1 MSEAVKQRNVVAK
14 NSEEKTPAESTV
26 EENGSGKGH
35 ATPSR
40 KEREAANKRPLV
52 PSDRKEAARMERARA
67 NEERNKQ
74 RIGLAMGDERYLPM
88 RDRGPQKKFARD
100 FVDARYNV
108 GELMVP
114 FMFLVIIMT
123 FIPFLPV
130 QESSFLVL
138 WAFFFIALTDVMI
151 LGVQLRKRITQKF
164 GFVDKGVRWYAGMR
178 SLQMRPLRLPKPQVA
193 RRQYPS

>member
-1 MSEAVKQRNVVAK
+1 MVEALKQRNTVAK
-14 NSEEKTPAESTV
+14 NTEENNTAESV
-26 EENGSGKGH
+26 VDDNLVGKGH

-52 PSDRKEAARMERARA
+52 PNDRKEAARMERARA
-67 NEERNKQ
+67 NEERNKA
-74 RIGLAMGDERYLPM
+74 RIGLAVGDERYLPM
-88 RDRGPQKKFARD
+88 RDRGPQKKYARD

-123 FIPFLPV
+123 FIPSLPV

-151 LGVQLRKRITQKF
+151 LGVQLRKRVTAKF
-164 GFVDKGVRWYAGMR
+164 GSVDKGVRWYAGMR
-178 SLQMRPLRLPKPQVA
+178 SLQMRPLRLPKPQVK

>member
-1 MSEAVKQRNVVAK
+1 MGVAFKQRTIVAK
-14 NSEEKTPAESTV
+14 KSEENTTAESTV
-26 EENGSGKGH
+26 EENSSGKGH

-67 NEERNKQ
+67 NEERNKA
-74 RIGLAMGDERYLPM
+74 RIGLAAGDERYLPM

-123 FIPFLPV
+123 FIPSLPV

-138 WAFFFIALTDVMI
+138 WAFFFIALIDVMI
-151 LGVQLRKRITQKF
+151 LGVQLRKRITAKF
-164 GFVDKGVRWYAGMR
+164 GTLDKGVRWYAGMR
-178 SLQMRPLRLPKPQVA
+178 SLQMRPLRLPKPQVG

>member
-1 MSEAVKQRNVVAK
+1 MVEALKQRNTVAK
-14 NSEEKTPAESTV
+14 NSEENNTAESV
-26 EENGSGKGH
+26 VDENLVGKGH

-52 PSDRKEAARMERARA
+52 PNDRKEAARMERARA
-67 NEERNKQ
+67 NEERNKA
-74 RIGLAMGDERYLPM
+74 RIGLAAGDERYLPM
-88 RDRGPQKKFARD
+88 RDRGPQKKYARD

-123 FIPFLPV
+123 FIPSLPV

-138 WAFFFIALTDVMI
+138 WAFFFIAFTDVMI
-151 LGVQLRKRITQKF
+151 LGVQLRKRVTAKF
-164 GFVDKGVRWYAGMR
+164 GSVDKGVRWYAGMR
-178 SLQMRPLRLPKPQVA
+178 SLQMRPLRLPKPQVK

>member
-1 MSEAVKQRNVVAK
+1 MVEALKQRNTVAK
-14 NSEEKTPAESTV
+14 NSEENNTAESV
-26 EENGSGKGH
+26 VDENLVGKGH

-52 PSDRKEAARMERARA
+52 PNDRKEAARMERARA
-67 NEERNKQ
+67 NEERNKA
-74 RIGLAMGDERYLPM
+74 RIGLAAGDERYLPM
-88 RDRGPQKKFARD
+88 RDRGPQKKYARD

-123 FIPFLPV
+123 FIPSLPV

-151 LGVQLRKRITQKF
+151 LGVQLRKRVTAKF
-164 GFVDKGVRWYAGMR
+164 GSVDKGVLWYAGMR
-178 SLQMRPLRLPKPQVA
+178 SLQMRPLRLPKPQVK

>member
-1 MSEAVKQRNVVAK
+1 MAK
-14 NSEEKTPAESTV
+14 NSEENNTAESV
-26 EENGSGKGH
+26 VDENLVGKGH

-40 KEREAANKRPLV
+40 KEREAANMRPLV
-52 PSDRKEAARMERARA
+52 PNDRKEAARMERARA
-67 NEERNKQ
+67 NEERNKA
-74 RIGLAMGDERYLPM
+74 RIGLAAGDERYLPM
-88 RDRGPQKKFARD
+88 RDRGPQKKYARD

-123 FIPFLPV
+123 FIPSLPV

-138 WAFFFIALTDVMI
+138 WAFFFVALTDVMI
-151 LGVQLRKRITQKF
+151 LGVQLRKRVTAKF
-164 GFVDKGVRWYAGMR
+164 GSVDKGVRWYAGMR
-178 SLQMRPLRLPKPQVA
+178 SLQMRPLRLPKPQVK

>member
-1 MSEAVKQRNVVAK
+1 MGEAFKQRIIVAK
-14 NSEEKTPAESTV
+14 KSEENITDASV
-26 EENGSGKGH
+26 EEENSSGKGH

-67 NEERNKQ
+67 NEERNKA
-74 RIGLAMGDERYLPM
+74 RIGLAAGDEKYLPL

-123 FIPFLPV
+123 FIPSLPV

-151 LGVQLRKRITQKF
+151 LGVQLRKRITAKF
-164 GFVDKGVRWYAGMR
+164 GSVDKGVRWYAGMR
-178 SLQMRPLRLPKPQVA
+178 SLQMRPLRLPKPQVG

>member
-1 MSEAVKQRNVVAK
+1 MGEAFKQRNIVAK

-67 NEERNKQ
+67 NEERNKA
-74 RIGLAMGDERYLPM
+74 RIGLAAGDERYLPL

-123 FIPFLPV
+123 FIPSLPV

-138 WAFFFIALTDVMI
+138 WAFFFIALTDVLI
-151 LGVQLRKRITQKF
+151 LGIQLRKRITAKF
-164 GFVDKGVRWYAGMR
+164 GSVDKGVRWYAGMR
-178 SLQMRPLRLPKPQVA
+178 SLQMRPLRLPKPQVG

>member
-1 MSEAVKQRNVVAK
+1 MAK
-14 NSEEKTPAESTV
+14 KSEENITDASV
-26 EENGSGKGH
+26 EEENSNGKGH

-67 NEERNKQ
+67 NEERNKA
-74 RIGLAMGDERYLPM
+74 RIGLAAGDEKYLPL

-123 FIPFLPV
+123 FIPSLPV

-138 WAFFFIALTDVMI
+138 WAFFFIALIDVMI
-151 LGVQLRKRITQKF
+151 LGVQLRKRITAKF
-164 GFVDKGVRWYAGMR
+164 GSVDKGVRWYAGMR
-178 SLQMRPLRLPKPQVA
+178 SLQMRPLRLPKPQVG

>member
-1 MSEAVKQRNVVAK
+1 MAK
-14 NSEEKTPAESTV
+14 KSEENITDASV
-26 EENGSGKGH
+26 EEEHSTGKGH

-67 NEERNKQ
+67 NEERNKA
-74 RIGLAMGDERYLPM
+74 RIGLAAGDEKYLPL

-123 FIPFLPV
+123 FIPSLPV

-151 LGVQLRKRITQKF
+151 LGVQLRKRITAKF
-164 GFVDKGVRWYAGMR
+164 GSVDKGVRWYAGMR
-178 SLQMRPLRLPKPQVA
+178 SLQMRPLRLPKPQVG

>member
-1 MSEAVKQRNVVAK
+1 MVEAFKQRNIVAK
-14 NSEEKTPAESTV
+14 NSEENITADSTV
-26 EENGSGKGH
+26 DENGAGKGH

-52 PSDRKEAARMERARA
+52 PSDRKEAARMERARK
-67 NEERNKQ
+67 NEQRNKQ
-74 RIGLAMGDERYLPM
+74 RIGLAAGDERYLPM

-123 FIPFLPV
+123 FIPSLPV

-151 LGVQLRKRITQKF
+151 LGVQLRKRVTAKF
-164 GFVDKGVRWYAGMR
+164 GSVDKGVRWYAGMR

>member
-1 MSEAVKQRNVVAK
+1 MAK
-14 NSEEKTPAESTV
+14 KSEENIPTESTV
-26 EENGSGKGH
+26 DETVMGKGH

-67 NEERNKQ
+67 LEERNKA
-74 RIGLAMGDERYLPM
+74 RIGLAAGDEKYLPM

-123 FIPFLPV
+123 FIPSLPV

-138 WAFFFIALTDVMI
+138 WAFFFIALTDVML
-151 LGVQLRKRITQKF
+151 LGIQLRKRLITKF
-164 GFVDKGVRWYAGMR
+164 GVVDKGVRWYAGMR

>member
-1 MSEAVKQRNVVAK
+1 MAK
-14 NSEEKTPAESTV
+14 NSEENTTSESAV
-26 EENGSGKGH
+26 EEHGVGKGH

-52 PSDRKEAARMERARA
+52 PNDRKEAARMERARA
-67 NEERNKQ
+67 NEERNKA
-74 RIGLAMGDERYLPM
+74 RIGLANGDERYLPL

-123 FIPFLPV
+123 FIPSLPV

-138 WAFFFIALTDVMI
+138 WAFFFIALIDVMI
-151 LGVQLRKRITQKF
+151 LGVQLRKRITAKF
-164 GFVDKGVRWYAGMR
+164 GSVDKGVRWYAGMR
-178 SLQMRPLRLPKPQVA
+178 SLQMRPLRLPKPQVG

>member
-1 MSEAVKQRNVVAK
+1 MSEAFKQRIIVAK
-14 NSEEKTPAESTV
+14 NSEENMTV
-26 EENGSGKGH
+26 GSNVDENGSSKGH

-52 PSDRKEAARMERARA
+52 PSDRKEAARMERSRA
-67 NEERNKQ
+67 NEERNKA
-74 RIGLAMGDERYLPM
+74 RIGLAAGDERYLPL

-123 FIPFLPV
+123 FIPSLPV

-138 WAFFFIALTDVMI
+138 WAFFFIALTDVLI
-151 LGVQLRKRITQKF
+151 LGIQLRKRITAKF
-164 GFVDKGVRWYAGMR
+164 GSVDKGVRWYAGMR
-178 SLQMRPLRLPKPQVA
+178 SLQMRPLRLPKPQVG

>member
-1 MSEAVKQRNVVAK
+1 MVVALKQRNTVAK
-14 NSEEKTPAESTV
+14 NSEENNTAESV
-26 EENGSGKGH
+26 LDENLVGKGH

-40 KEREAANKRPLV
+40 KEREAANMRPLV
-52 PSDRKEAARMERARA
+52 PNDRKEAARMERARA
-67 NEERNKQ
+67 NEERNKA
-74 RIGLAMGDERYLPM
+74 RIGLAAGDERYLPM
-88 RDRGPQKKFARD
+88 RDRGPQKKYARD

-123 FIPFLPV
+123 FIPSLPV

-151 LGVQLRKRITQKF
+151 LGVQLRKRVTAKF
-164 GFVDKGVRWYAGMR
+164 GSVDKGVRWYAGMR
-178 SLQMRPLRLPKPQVA
+178 SLQMRPLRLPKPQVK

>member
-1 MSEAVKQRNVVAK
+1 MAK
-14 NSEEKTPAESTV
+14 KSEENITDSSV
-26 EENGSGKGH
+26 EEESSRGKGH

-67 NEERNKQ
+67 NEERNKA
-74 RIGLAMGDERYLPM
+74 RIGLAAGDEKYLPL

-123 FIPFLPV
+123 FIPSLPV

-151 LGVQLRKRITQKF
+151 LGVQLRKRITAKF
-164 GFVDKGVRWYAGMR
+164 GSVDKGVRWYAGMR
-178 SLQMRPLRLPKPQVA
+178 SLQLRPLRLPKPQVG

>member
-1 MSEAVKQRNVVAK
+1 MGVAFKQRTIVAK
-14 NSEEKTPAESTV
+14 KSEENTTAESTV
-26 EENGSGKGH
+26 EENSSGKGH

-52 PSDRKEAARMERARA
+52 PSDRKEAARMERARL
-67 NEERNKQ
+67 NEERNKA
-74 RIGLAMGDERYLPM
+74 RIGLAAGDERYLPM

-123 FIPFLPV
+123 FIPSLPV

-138 WAFFFIALTDVMI
+138 WAFFFIALIDVMI
-151 LGVQLRKRITQKF
+151 LGVQLRKRITAKF
-164 GFVDKGVRWYAGMR
+164 GTLDKGVRWYAGMR
-178 SLQMRPLRLPKPQVA
+178 SLQMRPLRLPKPQVG
-193 RRQYPS
+193 RRQFPS

>member
-1 MSEAVKQRNVVAK
+1 MFEAVEQRNIVAK
-14 NSEEKTPAESTV
+14 KSEETPTPEISAEET
-26 EENGSGKGH
+26 GAGKGH

-52 PSDRKEAARMERARA
+52 PNDRKEAARLERARA
-67 NEERNKQ
+67 NESRNKA
-74 RIGLAMGDERYLPM
+74 RIGLAAGDERFLPL

-114 FMFLVIIMT
+114 LMFIVIIMT
-123 FIPFLPV
+123 FLPILAV
-130 QESSFLVL
+130 QESSFIVL
-138 WAFFFIALTDVMI
+138 WAFFFIALLDVLVLNI
-151 LGVQLRKRITQKF
+151 QIRKRLEAKF
-164 GFVDKGVRWYAGMR
+164 GTIDRGVRWYASMR

-193 RRQYPS
+193 RRQYPE

>member
-1 MSEAVKQRNVVAK
+1 MVEAFKQRNIVAK
-14 NSEEKTPAESTV
+14 KSEENINPASVDDESS
-26 EENGSGKGH
+26 SGKGH

-67 NEERNKQ
+67 NEERNKA
-74 RIGLAMGDERYLPM
+74 RIGLAAGDEKYLPL

-123 FIPFLPV
+123 FIPSLPV

-151 LGVQLRKRITQKF
+151 LGVQLRKRITAKF
-164 GFVDKGVRWYAGMR
+164 GSVDKGVRWYAGMR
-178 SLQMRPLRLPKPQVA
+178 SLQMRPLRLPKPQVG

>member
-1 MSEAVKQRNVVAK
+1 MVEAFKQRNIVAK
-14 NSEEKTPAESTV
+14 NSEENITADSTV
-26 EENGSGKGH
+26 DENGAGKGH

-52 PSDRKEAARMERARA
+52 PSDRKEAARMERARM
-67 NEERNKQ
+67 NEQRNKQ
-74 RIGLAMGDERYLPM
+74 RIGLAAGDERYLPI

-123 FIPFLPV
+123 FIPSLPV

-151 LGVQLRKRITQKF
+151 LGVQLRKRVTAKF
-164 GFVDKGVRWYAGMR
+164 GTVDKGVRWYAGMR

>member
-1 MSEAVKQRNVVAK
+1 MVEGPKQRNTVAK
-14 NSEEKTPAESTV
+14 NSEENNTAESV
-26 EENGSGKGH
+26 EEENIIGKGH

-52 PSDRKEAARMERARA
+52 PNDRKEAARMERARA
-67 NEERNKQ
+67 NEERNKA
-74 RIGLAMGDERYLPM
+74 RIGLAAGDERYLPM

-123 FIPFLPV
+123 FIPSLPV

-151 LGVQLRKRITQKF
+151 LGVQLRKRITTKF
-164 GFVDKGVRWYAGMR
+164 GSVDKGVRWYAGMR
-178 SLQMRPLRLPKPQVA
+178 SLQMRPLRLPKPQVS

>member
-1 MSEAVKQRNVVAK
+1 MVEAFKQRNIVAK
-14 NSEEKTPAESTV
+14 NSEENITADSTV
-26 EENGSGKGH
+26 DENGAGKGH

-52 PSDRKEAARMERARA
+52 PSDRKEAARMERARM
-67 NEERNKQ
+67 NEQRNKQ
-74 RIGLAMGDERYLPM
+74 RIGLAAGDERYLPM

-123 FIPFLPV
+123 FIPSLPV

-151 LGVQLRKRITQKF
+151 LGVQLRKRVTAKF
-164 GFVDKGVRWYAGMR
+164 GSVDKGVRWYAGMR

>member
-1 MSEAVKQRNVVAK
+1 MIRALKQGTVVAK
-14 NSEEKTPAESTV
+14 KSEENIPAESADI
-26 EENGSGKGH
+26 EIASGKGH

-40 KEREAANKRPLV
+40 KEREEINKRPLV
-52 PSDRKEAARMERARA
+52 PNDRKEAARMERARA
-67 NEERNKQ
+67 NEARNKA
-74 RIGLAMGDERYLPM
+74 RVGLAAGDERYLPM
-88 RDRGPQKKFARD
+88 RDRGPQKKYARD

-123 FIPFLPV
+123 FIPNLAV

-151 LGVQLRKRITQKF
+151 LGVQLRKRVTAKF
-164 GFVDKGVRWYAGMR
+164 GSVDKGVRWYAGMR
-178 SLQMRPLRLPKPQVA
+178 SLQMRPLRLPKPQVG
-193 RRQYPS
+193 RRQFPS

>member
-1 MSEAVKQRNVVAK
+1 MGEAFKQRNIVAK
-14 NSEEKTPAESTV
+14 NSEENTTAESTV
-26 EENGSGKGH
+26 EENVSGKGH

-67 NEERNKQ
+67 NEERNKA
-74 RIGLAMGDERYLPM
+74 RIGLAAGDERYLPL

-123 FIPFLPV
+123 FIPSLPV

-138 WAFFFIALTDVMI
+138 WAFFFIALTDVLL
-151 LGVQLRKRITQKF
+151 LGIQLRKRITAKF
-164 GFVDKGVRWYAGMR
+164 GTVDKGVRWYAGMR
-178 SLQMRPLRLPKPQVA
+178 SLQMRPLRLPKPQVG

>member
-1 MSEAVKQRNVVAK
+1 MAK
-14 NSEEKTPAESTV
+14 NSEENTTAESTV
-26 EENGSGKGH
+26 EENVSGKGH

-67 NEERNKQ
+67 NEERNKA
-74 RIGLAMGDERYLPM
+74 RIGLAAGDERYLPL

-123 FIPFLPV
+123 FIPSLPV

-138 WAFFFIALTDVMI
+138 WAFFFIALTDVLI
-151 LGVQLRKRITQKF
+151 LGIQLRKRITAKF
-164 GFVDKGVRWYAGMR
+164 GSVDKGVRWYAGMR
-178 SLQMRPLRLPKPQVA
+178 SLQMRPLRLPKPQVG

>member
-1 MSEAVKQRNVVAK
+1 MTK
-14 NSEEKTPAESTV
+14 NSEENNTTESV
-26 EENGSGKGH
+26 VDENLVGKGH

-52 PSDRKEAARMERARA
+52 PNDRKEAARMERARA
-67 NEERNKQ
+67 NEERNKA
-74 RIGLAMGDERYLPM
+74 RSGLASGDERYLPM

-123 FIPFLPV
+123 FIPSLPV

-138 WAFFFIALTDVMI
+138 WAFFFIALIDVMI
-151 LGVQLRKRITQKF
+151 LGVQLRKRVTAKF
-164 GFVDKGVRWYAGMR
+164 GSVDKGVRWYAGMR
-178 SLQMRPLRLPKPQVA
+178 SLQMRPLRLPKPQVK

>member
-1 MSEAVKQRNVVAK
+1 MGEAFKQRNIVAK
-14 NSEEKTPAESTV
+14 NSEENTTAESVV

-67 NEERNKQ
+67 NEERNKA
-74 RIGLAMGDERYLPM
+74 RIGLAAGDERYLPL

-123 FIPFLPV
+123 FIPSLPI

-138 WAFFFIALTDVMI
+138 WAFFFIALTDVLI
-151 LGVQLRKRITQKF
+151 LGVQLRKRITKKF
-164 GFVDKGVRWYAGMR
+164 GSVDKGVRWYAGMR
-178 SLQMRPLRLPKPQVA
+178 SLQMRPLRLPKPQVG